1 MYFAFSV
8 DFLEP
13 TLDFQAPIT
22 FLLNNKKTQCV
33 GIRFLNW
40 IVRNI
45 LVTNLSVFTEIYTF
59 LTQEPVVLVLTGR
72 QTYYATSS

>member
-13 TLDFQAPIT
+13 TLDFQTPIT
-22 FLLNNKKTQCV
+22 FLLNNKKAQCV
-33 GIRFLNW
+33 GIFFNW

-45 LVTNLSVFTEIYTF
+45 LVTNLSVFTEIYTV
-59 LTQEPVVLVLTGR
+59 LTQEPVVLVLTER
-72 QTYYATSS
+72 QTHYATSS